1 MVHLLNQPRDNIE
14 AYVSLGI
21 FLFLYVLYVEII
33 SLSNPKLSFF
43 QKGWGYFL
51 SRFIVMAILY
61 LLWFFGSRVITNYIF
76 YFDRTE
82 NKK

>member
-14 AYVSLGI
+14 GFISLGI

-33 SLSNPKLSFF
+33 SANDPTISFF
-43 QKGWGYFL
+43 QNGWGYFL
-51 SRFIVMAILY
+51 SRFIVIAILY

>member
-43 QKGWGYFL
+43 QKGWGVFL
-51 SRFIVMAILY
+51 SRFIVMTILY